1 MTREIIGG
9 ALILLVFVIAFAI
22 FRSVRRRRLQQ
33 ERLLPSIES
42 KESTTQLFS
51 CLYVATVFADR
62 PLERVWAHGLGGRG
76 RATIGLAG
84 GYLVIERIGERS
96 IAIPISSIQLL
107 SRGGATIDRGV
118 EKGGLVQIVWNLGET
133 DLLTSLRI
141 ISKPEDSYNK
151 LKEAINV

>member
-9 ALILLVFVIAFAI
+9 ALILIVFVIAFAI
-22 FRSVRRRRLQQ
+22 FRSVRRLRLQQ

-42 KESTTQLFS
+42 KELTTQLFS

-84 GYLVIERIGERS
+84 SYLVIERIGERS
-96 IAIPISSIQLL
+96 IAIPISSIQRL

-118 EKGGLVQIVWNLGET
+118 EKGGLVQILWNLGET

>member
-1 MTREIIGG
+1 MVREIIGG
-9 ALILLVFVIAFAI
+9 SLIVLVFVIALAI
-22 FRSVRRRRLQQ
+22 FRSVRRRRIQQ
-33 ERLLPSIES
+33 ERLLPSIEN
-42 KESTTQLFS
+42 KELTKQLFS

-76 RATIGLAG
+76 RATVGLSG
-84 GYLVIERIGERS
+84 SYLVISRIGERS
-96 IAIPISSIQLL
+96 IAIPIGSIHLL

-118 EKGGLVQIVWNLGET
+118 EKGGLVQIHWNLGET
-133 DLLTSLRI
+133 GLLTSLRI